1 MFLTSYNRNHGI
13 FKPFQAGARVG
24 LDSAQFFKYTELT
37 LNPGATAIAKFE
49 NGDPAL
55 VESAPEDRGL
65 LVFASS
71 LDNIWNDLPTKPSFV
86 LFTHESARYLSRYNA
101 ARSWYA
107 LGEGIPII
115 GTLDGGVASVVNPNG
130 EQESL
135 GELKSGEQRFY
146 SPTEPG
152 YHELRFG
159 RETRLLAVNTPAN
172 EGNLEMMLPEDL
184 LASVQSTEAEERSA
198 GSLTS
203 EDKMEYARR
212 QMGWWYL
219 LLIAL
224 IAGLV
229 ELYIAN
235 NRSQGARR
243 AA

>member
-1 MFLTSYNRNHGI
+1 M
-13 FKPFQAGARVG
+13 
-24 LDSAQFFKYTELT
+24 
-37 LNPGATAIAKFE
+37 
-49 NGDPAL
+49 
-55 VESAPEDRGL
+55 

-101 ARSWYA
+101 AKSWYS
-107 LGEGIPII
+107 LGEGIPVV
-115 GTLDGGVASVVNPNG
+115 GTLDGGVASVVTPEG
-130 EQESL
+130 TQESL

-146 SPTEPG
+146 SPSETG

-159 RETRLLAVNTPAN
+159 RETRVLAVNTPSN

-184 LASVQSTEAEERSA
+184 LASVQNTEAEERS
-198 GSLTS
+198 GGTLST
-203 EDKMEYARR
+203 EDKMQYAR
-212 QMGWWYL
+212 QQLGWWYL

-235 NRSQGARR
+235 SRSQSARR